1 MNKPIYLLLLLL
13 ICLSIPLAV
22 TAQVTQL
29 AQISGDGQTGRPG
42 QTLNPL
48 IVEARNQNGDPVT
61 GTLVGFLQ
69 DSGSLSNIAVTTGSD
84 GRAQTTLTLP
94 RRAGNITVRAWVGNF
109 NAPDASATFGAR
121 AITAPLPPPPPIPT
135 GPLLPPPPTQTK
147 LVRISGDE
155 QEGLPGEPLAN
166 PFVVKVLDED
176 GDPFEGATV
185 KFVVLI
191 GGGALSAVLVQT
203 GADGRAE
210 STLTL
215 GETLGSNKVQVN
227 VEGISQV
234 VVFSAE
240 GILPPTPSI
249 LSIVSG
255 DNQSGVTGETL
266 ANPFVLEV
274 RDENGNPLEGVT
286 VTFAVSAGGGS
297 LSDTSVDT
305 DANGLAQ
312 SILTLGGDPGTNTI
326 EVTVEG
332 IAKAEIFN
340 AEAALPPPE
349 PTNLAIISGDNQT
362 GLTGEPLTNP
372 FVVEVRD
379 QYGDPMAGVTVTV
392 TVLGDDGVLST
403 ETTTTDANGR
413 AEITLTLG
421 TEPGGYTV
429 EVGVEG
435 VAETATFNVVAE
447 LLEFDLSLPVGLNL
461 IHIPLKVRAIDGM
474 AGRIESVADL
484 YDALGGADTVNF
496 LITHDPATQEWFGY
510 FGHPDNG
517 TPADRI
523 LTDPAGILV
532 SIKTPVSVRLGGDA
546 LGTDGMSA
554 IPLNPGLNLVGL
566 PLMDLRITRVS
577 DLFALEG
584 IVNNVA
590 AIVVTDNGEFRLVGR
605 AGDVGDIP
613 VTGGQG
619 FILIVQGAAMVAI
632 IGDVWDNTQ

>member
-1 MNKPIYLLLLLL
+1 MNKPIYLLILLL

-22 TAQVTQL
+22 NAQVTQL

-42 QTLNPL
+42 QTLKPL
-48 IVEARNQNGDPVT
+48 IVEARDQNGNPVP
-61 GTLVGFLQ
+61 GVIVGFVH
-69 DSGSLSNIAVTTGSD
+69 DGGGLSNITYTTGSD

-94 RRAGNITVRAWVGNF
+94 RRAGNITVRAWVG
-109 NAPDASATFGAR
+109 DASATFGAR
-121 AITAPLPPPPPIPT
+121 AITAPLPPPPIPT

-147 LVRISGDE
+147 LVRISGGE

-240 GILPPTPSI
+240 GILLPTPSI

-255 DNQSGVTGETL
+255 DNQSGVIGEVL

-379 QYGDPMAGVTVTV
+379 QYGDPMAGVTVTFA
-392 TVLGDDGVLST
+392 VLGDDGVLST
-403 ETTTTDANGR
+403 ETTMTDANGR

-435 VAETATFNVVAE
+435 VTETATFTVVAE
-447 LLEFDLSLPVGLNL
+447 LLEFDLSLPAGLNL

-484 YDALGGADTVNF
+484 YDALGGADTVNS
-496 LITHDPATQEWFGY
+496 LITHDPATQEWFAY

-554 IPLNPGLNLVGL
+554 IPLNLGLNLVGL
-566 PLMDLRITRVS
+566 PLMDSRITRVS

-605 AGDVGDIP
+605 AGDAGDIP

-632 IGDVWDNTQ
+632 IGDGWNNTQ

>member
-1 MNKPIYLLLLLL
+1 MNKPIYLLILLLV
-13 ICLSIPLAV
+13 CLLIPLTG

-94 RRAGNITVRAWVGNF
+94 RRAGNITVRAWVGDF

-240 GILPPTPSI
+240 GILLPTPSI

-255 DNQSGVTGETL
+255 DNQSGVIGEVL

-379 QYGDPMAGVTVTV
+379 QYGDPMAGVTVTFA
-392 TVLGDDGVLST
+392 VLGDDGVLST

-435 VAETATFNVVAE
+435 VAETATFTVVAE

-484 YDALGGADTVNF
+484 YDALGGADTVNS
-496 LITHDPATQEWFGY
+496 LITHDPAAQEWFAY
-510 FGHPDNG
+510 FGHPDRG
-517 TPADRI
+517 TLADRG

-554 IPLNPGLNLVGL
+554 IPLNPGINLVGL
-566 PLMDLRITRVS
+566 PLMDSRITRVS

-590 AIVVTDNGEFRLVGR
+590 AIVVTDNGEFKLVGR
-605 AGDVGDIP
+605 AGDAGDIP